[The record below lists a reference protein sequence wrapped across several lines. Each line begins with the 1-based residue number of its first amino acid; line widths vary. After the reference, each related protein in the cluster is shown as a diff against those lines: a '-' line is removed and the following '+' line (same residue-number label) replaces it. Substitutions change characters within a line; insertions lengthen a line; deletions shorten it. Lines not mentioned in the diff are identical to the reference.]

1 MRALSDC
8 WARVG
13 REGAGVDG
21 GIPSVGWVSLP
32 PPWFHCCLGIVWFKG
47 IIKFVMDHTR
57 FCKNDCIPSYDGK
70 YDGRRDS
77 FRFCW
82 IGFTSLNLIPAVWKV
97 EGSPG
102 ATASSSNGRWGLLVK
117 EVGVEIHLQSS
128 HVPPSCVPL
137 HLHPSRHP
145 QHHHQEAPH
154 AQLALVELF
163 DVGNLM
169 EVLPSQPSPT
179 KPVGSWVVNNSSSRS
194 CHWAIVHSWILS
206 VFWKLYFLHLL
217 FPHRISGQWLVAIR
231 DKSAKKL
238 RKVWNSNA
246 LT

>member
-82 IGFTSLNLIPAVWKV
+82 IGFTSRSLNLIPAVWKL

-154 AQLALVELF
+154 VQLALVGQLL

-169 EVLPSQPSPT
+169 EVLPSQPPPPGRSEVEYFEQVITHHLLPVTWLLSILGYCLYSGNYIFCIFFSPT
-179 KPVGSWVVNNSSSRS
+179 E
-194 CHWAIVHSWILS
+194 
-206 VFWKLYFLHLL
+206 Y
-217 FPHRISGQWLVAIR
+217 LVS
-231 DKSAKKL
+231 D
-238 RKVWNSNA
+238 
-246 LT
+246 

>member
-32 PPWFHCCLGIVWFKG
+32 PPWFHCCLGIVWFKR
-47 IIKFVMDHTR
+47 IIKFVMDQTR

-70 YDGRRDS
+70 YDGQRDS
-77 FRFCW
+77 FRFC
-82 IGFTSLNLIPAVWKV
+82 SLNLIPAVWKL

-128 HVPPSCVPL
+128 HVPPSCVSL

-217 FPHRISGQWLVAIR
+217 
-231 DKSAKKL
+231 
-238 RKVWNSNA
+238 WNSKA
-246 LT
+246 LTEGKT